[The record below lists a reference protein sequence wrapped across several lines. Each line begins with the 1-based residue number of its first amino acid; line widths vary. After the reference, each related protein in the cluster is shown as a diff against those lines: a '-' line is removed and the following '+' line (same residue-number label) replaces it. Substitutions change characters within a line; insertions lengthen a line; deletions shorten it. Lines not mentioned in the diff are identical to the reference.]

1 MSKALATTAN
11 NAPDKKEIELG
22 EKFKKWT
29 ELYLDKSNKSTY
41 LNATESAMQV
51 YDCKNRHSANVIGG
65 QNLVK
70 LGNVR
75 QMIADELGYTLPEM
89 MKIGLAMMIKGG
101 FSDWERMMQ
110 LLGHIDDP
118 KHPGPNNNFQFN
130 LNLGDAIAQSRKER
144 GLDP

>member
-1 MSKALATTAN
+1 MSKALAKTEQTEQEKQLELTA
-11 NAPDKKEIELG
+11 
-22 EKFKKWT
+22 KFKKWH
-29 ELYLDKSNKSTY
+29 ELYFDKSNKKTY
-41 LNATESAMQV
+41 LNATQAAIEAYPDATYGSA
-51 YDCKNRHSANVIGG
+51 RVIGSE
-65 QNLVK
+65 NLAK
-70 LGNVR
+70 LNSVR
-75 QMIADELGYTLPEM
+75 QHIADDLGYTLPEM
-89 MKIGLAMMIKGG
+89 MKIGLAMMIKGS